1 MLDPY
6 LTTTLYRQELE
17 RVEREL
23 ALRRH
28 LPERARRGLPHA
40 RLTFAR
46 PRRRARLAGPSGC

>member
-6 LTTTLYRQELE
+6 LTTTPYRLELE
-17 RVEREL
+17 RLERQL

-40 RLTFAR
+40 RLAFAR
-46 PRRRARLAGPSGC
+46 PRRSARLAGPSGC